1 MDSWYDPGWTDR
13 YALIVTA
20 ATTVGS
26 GSTGLGALFG
36 FATHAPGRRGEGF
49 STQLA
54 ARTWWTGGN
63 TARWRWS
70 EGDDC
75 VNRVLGVLERVGHA
89 RTTGR
94 FVS

>member
-36 FATHAPGRRGEGF
+36 FATHALG
-49 STQLA
+49 
-54 ARTWWTGGN
+54 
-63 TARWRWS
+63 TARRRLLDTAGG
-70 EGDDC
+70 EDLVDGREYRE
-75 VNRVLGVLERVGHA
+75 VEMERG
-89 RTTGR
+89 G
-94 FVS
+94 